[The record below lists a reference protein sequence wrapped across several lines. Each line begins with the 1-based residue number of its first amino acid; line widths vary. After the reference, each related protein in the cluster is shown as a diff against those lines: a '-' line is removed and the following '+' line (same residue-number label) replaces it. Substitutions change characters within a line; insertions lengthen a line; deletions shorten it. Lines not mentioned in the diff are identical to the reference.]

1 MTTSTV
7 WEALPFFRTFGVTV
21 ASSEAGYVR
30 LDVDRGKIQLRGI
43 RASING
49 GIVAALGQAA
59 ALVCLE
65 SALEPG
71 ERVGAAQEITV
82 SYLSSARG
90 DATAAEARM
99 VRKGGRVAVVEA
111 EVRDSGTGMLNAK
124 MLVSWTLE
132 RDG

>member
-1 MTTSTV
+1 VTASAA

-21 ASSEAGYVR
+21 AVSERGYVL
-30 LDVDRGKIQLRGI
+30 LDVDRAKIQLRGI

-71 ERVGAAQEITV
+71 ERVGAAQEVTV
-82 SYLSSARG
+82 LYLSSARG
-90 DATAAEARM
+90 DATAAEARL
-99 VRKGGRVAVVEA
+99 VRKGGRLAVMEA

-124 MLVSWTLE
+124 ILVSWTLE
-132 RDG
+132 RGG

>member
-1 MTTSTV
+1 VTTSTA
-7 WEALPFFRTFGVTV
+7 WEALPFVRTFGVALA
-21 ASSEAGYVR
+21 ASEPGYVR
-30 LDVDRGKIQLRGI
+30 LDVDRARIQLRGI

-65 SALEPG
+65 SALGPG
-71 ERVGAAQEITV
+71 ERVGAIQEIAI

-90 DATAAEARM
+90 DATAAEARL
-99 VRKGGRVAVVEA
+99 VRKGGRLAVVEA
-111 EVRDSGTGMLNAK
+111 EVRDSGTGTLNAK